1 LATQPNSEELSD
13 HEGEAEENENMLY
26 AGIAAR
32 LTGCNSLSLFDGE
45 KRHQS
50 PQQKG
55 DLP

>member
-1 LATQPNSEELSD
+1 MANQPNSEELSG
-13 HEGEAEENENMLY
+13 HEGEAGENENMLH

-32 LTGCNSLSLFDGE
+32 LTGCNSLSLFDRE